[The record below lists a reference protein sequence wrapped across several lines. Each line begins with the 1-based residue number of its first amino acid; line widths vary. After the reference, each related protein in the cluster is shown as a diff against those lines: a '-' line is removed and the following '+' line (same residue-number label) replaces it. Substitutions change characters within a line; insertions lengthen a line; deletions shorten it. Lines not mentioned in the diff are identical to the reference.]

1 MNPDRIKKSKWT
13 KDSYA
18 AMIRDFKGCK
28 IGDDFYVIDAATGD
42 LVKQLPK
49 SRKRNT
55 NTKQTHKQNATTQN

>member
-1 MNPDRIKKSKWT
+1 MNPDRIKKSIWMN
-13 KDSYA
+13 SPLSIA
-18 AMIRDFKGCK
+18 REFGGCK
-28 IGDDFYVIDAATGD
+28 INEDFYVIDPATKD